1 MSYYDYINEM
11 NELLTR
17 NGFAM
22 KIRNRLLNQETTLNV
37 HEAICEADDKT
48 RAYQLYDLIYDER
61 CKIGDGIKCKLD
73 DLLWLNNCLVRFGH
87 AAQPTKTSALRMFKK
102 HVHMLIYD
110 VEYERYDKAY
120 ESRLDIIRALR
131 KNPLLRYPKE
141 MAKRDTVLKLFLV
154 KM

>member
-1 MSYYDYINEM
+1 
-11 NELLTR
+11 
-17 NGFAM
+17 
-22 KIRNRLLNQETTLNV
+22 
-37 HEAICEADDKT
+37 
-48 RAYQLYDLIYDER
+48 
-61 CKIGDGIKCKLD
+61 
-73 DLLWLNNCLVRFGH
+73 
-87 AAQPTKTSALRMFKK
+87 MFKK

-154 KM
+154 QL